1 MLETQLQ
8 SQTITN
14 ETTCVADS
22 STYQDFYVFVVQF
35 LNGKYGV
42 GTSNKP
48 YLTIASINSGKHPLI
63 KDKLTIHRVV
73 GVKEQT
79 EDRNL
84 INTVKRISE
93 RAGIKNTIAL

>member
-1 MLETQLQ
+1 MLETQTQ

-14 ETTCVADS
+14 QT
-22 STYQDFYVFVVQF
+22 TYQDYYVYVVQF

-63 KDKLTIHRVV
+63 KEKLTIHRVV
-73 GVKEQT
+73 GVKEQR